1 MDFDWKVSVMPP
13 QKTDENLV
21 ARVEEIINDH
31 NFPQLLPGAFLCS
44 PLCLKFALSKS
55 LQFTFH

>member
-44 PLCLKFALSKS
+44 PLCLKICIK
-55 LQFTFH
+55 